1 MALILSLPCPFI
13 VTAQG
18 LSTKNLGSCLPHP
31 TTLPHLRSW
40 YLSYL
45 SLGEVTQL
53 KWWRV
58 THLAPA
64 CLGISCRSHFEESSL
79 MEKTKSSQGWE
90 ALPSPSFLSVLPP
103 FRALSLRLPS
113 FLFFLQTWLPRPF
126 CCFNCS
132 ELLSSWQAPATLIS
146 IPGYGP
152 LLPPVLYKKKKITG
166 LILSVIYAHCKN
178 IQKIQSFLKEITHNR
193 ITKR

>member
-79 MEKTKSSQGWE
+79 MEKTKSSQGLRSS
-90 ALPSPSFLSVLPP
+90 AFSFISLSVTSFPSTEPTPAFLSVLSPNVVAKALLLFQLFWAFVFLTGSCYSHIYPWLWSPP
-103 FRALSLRLPS
+103 PS
-113 FLFFLQTWLPRPF
+113 
-126 CCFNCS
+126 C
-132 ELLSSWQAPATLIS
+132 
-146 IPGYGP
+146 P
-152 LLPPVLYKKKKITG
+152 L
-166 LILSVIYAHCKN
+166 
-178 IQKIQSFLKEITHNR
+178 
-193 ITKR
+193 